1 VLKKGGFDTTVGDEG
16 GFAPGVSIKP
26 AKNKFGY
33 EITGV
38 MTLEKALD
46 ALKAATTNA
55 GYKFGTDIKIA
66 LDVASSEFC
75 DKNTKKGKPET
86 YTFKKST
93 KKTVKSADMVK
104 LYEKLIDKYSIFSI
118 EDGLDEADWAGW
130 KVMTDKLGGKI
141 NLVGDDLF
149 VTNPTIFD
157 EGIKA
162 GIANAILIKVN
173 QVGSVSETLAAIK
186 RAQNEGYAPIV
197 SHRSGETE
205 DTFIADLAVGTAAG
219 QIKTGSL
226 SRTDRV
232 CKYNRLLRI
241 EEELGKAAV
250 YAGDPRKACK
260 ATKTACAKCKKK

>member
-1 VLKKGGFDTTVGDEG
+1 MLKKAGFDTTVGDEG

-75 DKNTKKGKPET
+75 DKNTKAGKPET

-173 QVGSVSETLAAIK
+173 QVPSSLTSPSVPPLARSRLVLSPVRTAFASTTASSASK
-186 RAQNEGYAPIV
+186 KNSARLPCTPVTRARPA
-197 SHRSGETE
+197 
-205 DTFIADLAVGTAAG
+205 
-219 QIKTGSL
+219 
-226 SRTDRV
+226 
-232 CKYNRLLRI
+232 RLLR
-241 EEELGKAAV
+241 LPRLARSAA
-250 YAGDPRKACK
+250 
-260 ATKTACAKCKKK
+260 AKRPSNFLNH

>member
-1 VLKKGGFDTTVGDEG
+1 
-16 GFAPGVSIKP
+16 
-26 AKNKFGY
+26 
-33 EITGV
+33 
-38 MTLEKALD
+38 
-46 ALKAATTNA
+46 
-55 GYKFGTDIKIA
+55 
-66 LDVASSEFC
+66 
-75 DKNTKKGKPET
+75 
-86 YTFKKST
+86 
-93 KKTVKSADMVK
+93 MVK

-197 SHRSGETE
+197 SHR
-205 DTFIADLAVGTAAG
+205 L
-219 QIKTGSL
+219 
-226 SRTDRV
+226 RT
-232 CKYNRLLRI
+232 
-241 EEELGKAAV
+241 
-250 YAGDPRKACK
+250 K
-260 ATKTACAKCKKK
+260 ATPRSFLTALVKPKTPSLLTSPSVPPLARSRLVLSLVRTACASTTASSASKKNSARMLCTPVTRARLARPLLPRRLVAAKRLARRPSNFLNQ